1 MIKAKIF
8 ITVLFTLFLS
18 GALFAAPA
26 RVGVVRVEKAG
37 VTLNGR
43 AISTPQLLEEGQTL
57 VLAQGAAV
65 RLQLL
70 GGAGEV
76 SFTGP
81 KTLLVNRDSLIKQA
95 KKVQRGGVASVPDI
109 GNTTRGAT
117 STVRKVS
124 LPTIRISAP
133 PSASQ
138 SGWSFPVINNPVEG
152 QARPVVAEW
161 TLSSLAMESSTDEL
175 GPSFRKKTLLDGT
188 IEPGQQL
195 VEVPAEALQLGTR
208 YMVAL
213 VLTDEQTDYLI
224 GMYERPFRLLSEGEV
239 AYLGEAARELREE
252 SRQSASVKPLIELA
266 SLYLEWDQLSEARQT
281 MDEAR
286 EHPEW
291 GELTQQVKNKAD
303 DFERQMKKIWGELAA
318 E

>member
-1 MIKAKIF
+1 MTRSKIF
-8 ITVLFTLFLS
+8 RTLLLTLFLS
-18 GALFAAPA
+18 GALFAAPG

-43 AISTPQLLEEGQTL
+43 TISTPQLLEEGQTL
-57 VLAQGAAV
+57 VLSKGAAV

-76 SFTGP
+76 TLTGP
-81 KTLLVNRDSLIKQA
+81 KTLVINRDSLAKQA
-95 KKVQRGGVASVPDI
+95 KKVSRGGVASVPDI

-117 STVRKVS
+117 STVRKLS

-138 SGWSFPVINNPVEG
+138 TGWEFPVINNPAEG

-161 TLSSLAMESSTDEL
+161 TLSSLSMESSTDED
-175 GPSFRKKTLLDGT
+175 GPSFRKKKLLDGT
-188 IEPGQQL
+188 IEPGQEL
-195 VEVPAEALQLGTR
+195 VAVPAEALQLGTR
-208 YMVAL
+208 YMVTLA
-213 VLTDEQTDYLI
+213 LTDEQTDYLI
-224 GMYERPFRLLSEGEV
+224 GIYERPFRLLSEVEV
-239 AYLGEAARELREE
+239 AYLGEASRELREE

-266 SLYLEWDQLSEARQT
+266 SLYLEWDQLPEARQT

-291 GELTQQVKNKAD
+291 GELKQEVKDKAN

>member
-8 ITVLFTLFLS
+8 GAVLLTFLLTV
-18 GALFAAPA
+18 ALYAAPA
-26 RVGVVRVEKAG
+26 RVGVVRIEKAG

-43 AISTPQLLEEGQTL
+43 TISTPQLLEEGQTL
-57 VLAQGAAV
+57 VLAKGAAV

-81 KTLLVNRDSLIKQA
+81 KTLRINRDSLIKQA

-117 STVRKVS
+117 STVRKLA
-124 LPTIRISAP
+124 LPTIRVSAP
-133 PSASQ
+133 PSATQ
-138 SGWSFPVINNPVEG
+138 GGWSFPVSNNPAQG

-161 TLSSLAMESSTDEL
+161 TLSSLWLENSDEV
-175 GPSFRKKTLLDGT
+175 GPSFRKKELLDGK
-188 IEPGQQL
+188 IEPGQEF
-195 VEVPAEALQLGTR
+195 VTVPTEVLQWGTR
-208 YMVAL
+208 YMIT
-213 VLTDEQTDYLI
+213 LTLIDEKTDYLI
-224 GMYERPFRLLSEGEV
+224 GMYERPFRLLSEGE
-239 AYLGEAARELREE
+239 ATYLGEAARELREE
-252 SRQSASVKPLIELA
+252 SRQSASVNPLIELA

-286 EHPEW
+286 EHPKW
-291 GELTQQVKNKAD
+291 GELKPEVKNKAD
-303 DFERQMKKIWGELAA
+303 DFERQMKKIWGELAT

>member
-8 ITVLFTLFLS
+8 GAVLLTFLLPA
-18 GALFAAPA
+18 ALYAAPA

-43 AISTPQLLEEGQTL
+43 TISTPQLLEEGQTL
-57 VLAQGAAV
+57 VLAKGAAV

-76 SFTGP
+76 RFTGP
-81 KTLLVNRDSLIKQA
+81 KTLRINRDSLLKQA

-117 STVRKVS
+117 STVRKLS

-133 PSASQ
+133 PLASQ
-138 SGWSFPVINNPVEG
+138 SGWSFPVINNPAKG

-161 TLSSLAMESSTDEL
+161 TLSSLSMESADGV
-175 GPSFRKKTLLDGT
+175 GPSFRKKELLDGT
-188 IEPGQQL
+188 IEPGQEL
-195 VEVPAEALQLGTR
+195 VSVPAEALQWGTR
-208 YMVAL
+208 YMIT
-213 VLTDEQTDYLI
+213 LTLIDEKTDYLI
-224 GMYERPFRLLSEGEV
+224 GMYERPFRLLSEGE
-239 AYLGEAARELREE
+239 ATYLGEAARELREE
-252 SRQSASVKPLIELA
+252 SRQSASVNPLIELA

-286 EHPEW
+286 EHPKW
-291 GELTQQVKNKAD
+291 GELKPEVKNKAD
-303 DFERQMKKIWGELAA
+303 DFERQMKKIWGELAT